1 MTETLRVSLEKVDF
15 RLPTQVTD
23 DNSILT
29 LKNWVFEPLLR
40 WESGGLV
47 NPALFSH
54 WAHSK
59 DGREWNFRIR
69 DGAVFHDGVPCV
81 ARHII
86 DFIEGILDS
95 RDTFGMRWSYYRYFQ
110 HTKFTAE
117 GDGIVK
123 VENPKPIA
131 DVLDIFTEFYICR
144 ITNNGKPIL
153 GTGRYRVEE
162 FDGKEGSAVLELV
175 NLGDGRSQIPQRIIA
190 TAEPSAEKRLLQ
202 LREGIIDVALNLERL
217 EEKLEFSPALQWGR
231 TANTLSIIYY
241 LNCNKDIFSNHK
253 IRLAV
258 NHAIDRE
265 TLIKDVFHNLA
276 IPATTVVSPFHLGM
290 RGANLKPIDCDIEKA
305 KRLLHESGEDL
316 NKPILLRTPT
326 YMPERAEA
334 ITDFVVKAL
343 QHIGLKIQ
351 VDTEPNRPEYARQV
365 GLQKNIGD
373 LALFDSS
380 PHSTFRVLDDKV
392 SRNSK
397 GVWWQ
402 GYQDDAVQHFV
413 TLANGA
419 VGDNEREY
427 GYGKVLRRLR
437 ENPPWLFLVHPV
449 LVFGARLDVLGL
461 SLSEKGILEIGVID
475 EEERGS

>member
-1 MTETLRVSLEKVDF
+1 MTDTLRIGLEKVDF

-47 NPALFSH
+47 KPALFSH
-54 WAHSK
+54 WTHSK
-59 DGREWNFRIR
+59 DGREWSFRIR
-69 DGAVFHDGVPCV
+69 NGAVFHDGVPCV

-86 DFIEGILDS
+86 NFIEGILDS

-110 HTKFTAE
+110 HTQFTAE
-117 GDGIVK
+117 GNEIVK

-144 ITNNGKPIL
+144 ITDNGKPIL

-162 FDGKEGSAVLELV
+162 FDGNEGSAVLELV
-175 NLGDGRSQIPQRIIA
+175 KSDDGRGQIPRRIIA

-202 LREGIIDVALNLERL
+202 LQEGQIDVALNLERV
-217 EEKLEFSPALQWGR
+217 EEKLEFASNLQWGK

-241 LNCNKDIFSNHK
+241 LNCNKGIFSNQK

-265 TLIKDVFHNLA
+265 TLIKDVFHDLA

-290 RGANLKPIDCDIEKA
+290 RDANLKPIDYDIEQA
-305 KRLLHESGEDL
+305 KKLLQESGEDL
-316 NKPILLRTPT
+316 SKPILLRTPT

-334 ITDFVVKAL
+334 ITNLVVKAL
-343 QHIGLKIQ
+343 QRIGLEVQ
-351 VDTEPNRPEYARQV
+351 VDIETNRPEYARQV
-365 GLQKNIGD
+365 GLRKNIGD

-380 PHSTFRVLDDKV
+380 PHSTFRVLDDKI
-392 SRNSK
+392 SMNSV

-402 GYQDDAVQHFV
+402 GYQDDAVQQFL

-427 GYGKVLRRLR
+427 SYGKVLGRLR

-449 LVFGARLDVLGL
+449 LVFGARLGVRGL
-461 SLSEKGILEIGVID
+461 SLSEKGVLEVGGIE
-475 EEERGS
+475 EEERKA